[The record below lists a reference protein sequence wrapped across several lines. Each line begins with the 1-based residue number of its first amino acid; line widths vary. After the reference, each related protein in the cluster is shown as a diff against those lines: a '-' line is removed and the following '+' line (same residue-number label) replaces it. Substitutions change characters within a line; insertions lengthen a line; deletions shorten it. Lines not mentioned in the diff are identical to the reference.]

1 MNAPANAAVSIG
13 ACERVIK
20 AAIAERNRDYLLRAV
35 IALVMGLLF
44 GVVMAFLLFML
55 MVIFLG
61 AKWTATIIIV
71 LALAGFAAALRGQ
84 DPIHDPSDMG
94 FRRFQ
99 VASTARLPIEPFSL
113 ILESLRLARSRISA
127 PGRTVQQAAS
137 FMHDAFGAERAREP
151 SDEEAA
157 KLLVRLQLAKTSL
170 SGREY
175 ELTMRARDRLLGV

>member
-1 MNAPANAAVSIG
+1 
-13 ACERVIK
+13 
-20 AAIAERNRDYLLRAV
+20 
-35 IALVMGLLF
+35 MGLLF

-61 AKWTATIIIV
+61 VKWTVTIIIV
-71 LALAGFAAALRGQ
+71 LALAGFAAALRSQ

-113 ILESLRLARSRISA
+113 ILESLHLARSRISA

-137 FMHDAFGAERAREP
+137 FMHDVFGAERAREP
-151 SDEEAA
+151 SDEEVA
-157 KLLVRLQLAKTSL
+157 KLLVRLQLAKASL